1 MIHKQYKVT
10 GHLIDVSYTEKEV
23 NEIFKPLL
31 EKLVKLRKEKDERI
45 IVYLAAPPGAGKTS
59 LSLFLEDLYKEQG
72 YPYTFQSVA
81 MDGFHHY
88 NDYLNQHTVVRN
100 GREDPLIKYKGI
112 PESFDL
118 SALKEKIKALTQY
131 RQVNWP
137 TYDRASH
144 DVSQETIPVD
154 ADIVLIEGNYL
165 LLEKVGWNELT
176 EYCDY
181 NIFIQTNLSDIEDR
195 LINRK
200 QLGGATQTE
209 AVNHYEQTDKVN
221 AELVL
226 SYSAKADMT
235 LELTSDGQLRKI

>member
-31 EKLVKLRKEKDERI
+31 ESLVKLRKEKKERV
-45 IVYLAAPPGAGKTS
+45 IVYLAAPPGAGKTI

-72 YPYTFQSVA
+72 YPYTFQSIA
-81 MDGFHHY
+81 MDGFHHC
-88 NDYLNQHTVVRN
+88 NDYLNQHTIVRN
-100 GREDPLIKYKGI
+100 GREDLLKKYKGI

-118 SALKEKIKALTQY
+118 STLKEKIEALTQY

-137 TYDRASH
+137 TYDRLLH
-144 DVSQETIPVD
+144 DVSQETVSVD

-165 LLEKVGWNELT
+165 LLEKEGWNELI
-176 EYCDY
+176 EDCDY
-181 NIFIQTNLSDIEDR
+181 SLFIQTNLSNIEAR
-195 LINRK
+195 LIDRK
-200 QLGGATQTE
+200 KLGGASQAE

-226 SYSAKADMT
+226 SYSAKANLT
-235 LELTSDGQLRKI
+235 LELTRNGQSRKI